1 MKGDATLKQKAKHGP
16 VSEKR
21 KSALAKVAAA
31 KQRAN
36 NMFSS
41 FPTSSKGQNTD
52 ITLDIS
58 SSDDDNDDANN
69 SVQKTK
75 SLP

>member
-1 MKGDATLKQKAKHGP
+1 
-16 VSEKR
+16 
-21 KSALAKVAAA
+21 
-31 KQRAN
+31 
-36 NMFSS
+36 MFSS

-58 SSDDDNDDANN
+58 SSDDDDDDANN

-75 SLP
+75 SLPLTLLDQLKTQQSLIESLQQQLESIKR